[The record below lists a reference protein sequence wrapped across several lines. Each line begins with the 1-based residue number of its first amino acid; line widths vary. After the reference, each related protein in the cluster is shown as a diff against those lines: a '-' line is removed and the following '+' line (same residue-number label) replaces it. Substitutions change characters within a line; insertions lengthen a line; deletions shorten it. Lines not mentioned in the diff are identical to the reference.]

1 MNKKMILAIP
11 LLLIAIAGIAYAGYT
26 AFDQLVAAKHS
37 ALVKLCYKD
46 ADGADNNPAT
56 TEDNWQCET
65 NNVYSNKTIRGFV
78 RTETVN
84 YGKYKALVSLDGMK
98 ANTDYQ
104 LKLNSY
110 GAGFEANALANSC
123 PAPSTGAAWQCGYWG
138 TEGFLVV
145 KTVTSNSNGQINTII
160 EHPMMRGVFET
171 KFLVAENQAPW
182 ATPLM
187 ETEKIQFI
195 VI

>member
-11 LLLIAIAGIAYAGYT
+11 VLLLAVAGIAYAGYT
-26 AFDQLVAAKHS
+26 AFDQLVASGHS
-37 ALVKLCYKD
+37 NLVRLCYKD

-65 NNVYSNKTIRGFV
+65 NNVYSNKTIRGQV
-78 RTETVN
+78 RSDTVN
-84 YGKYKALVSLDGMK
+84 YGKYKVHVDLNGLR
-98 ANTDYQ
+98 ANTEYQ

-123 PAPSTGAAWQCGYWG
+123 PAPSTGVAWQCGYWG
-138 TEGFLVV
+138 EEGFLVIA
-145 KTVTSNSNGQINTII
+145 TMTSNKNGQINTII
-160 EHPMMRGVFET
+160 EHPMMRGVYET

-182 ATPLM
+182 TTPLM